1 MKCIKL
7 ESKIKRSGKMTAV
20 ATKKSK
26 ANCESE
32 YAKLDQ
38 VLVCEPSYMEI
49 KEVINHVQK
58 KYEHQNINKRRAQQ
72 QHLDFTKVLEQNGV
86 TVIDL
91 GAKREF
97 PEQVFTRDIGFV
109 IGENIFVSKMASDIR
124 KGEEK
129 VLENLLQNHDLK
141 YNKLHANKIEGG
153 DVIVDGDIVFIGMGN
168 RTCLEATRELQKKL
182 PNHSIIP
189 LAFDPKYLH
198 LDCLFNI
205 LSSEVA
211 LIYPEAFDQATLE
224 SLEKRYQLVEVSS
237 DEQFSLGTNVLS
249 IGNNKVISQ
258 PQNTKVN
265 QSIRSLGFEVIEVDF
280 SEIIKSGGSFRCCSM
295 PLKRI

>member
-1 MKCIKL
+1 
-7 ESKIKRSGKMTAV
+7 MTAV

-189 LAFDPKYLH
+189 LSFDPKYLH

-224 SLEKRYQLVEVSS
+224 NLEKRYQLVEVSS

>member
-1 MKCIKL
+1 
-7 ESKIKRSGKMTAV
+7 MTAV

-26 ANCESE
+26 ANCKSE

-58 KYEHQNINKRRAQQ
+58 KYEHQNINKRLAQQ

-141 YNKLHANKIEGG
+141 YSKLHANKIEGG

>member
-1 MKCIKL
+1 
-7 ESKIKRSGKMTAV
+7 MTAV

-26 ANCESE
+26 ANCKSE

-58 KYEHQNINKRRAQQ
+58 KYEHQNINKRLAQQ

-168 RTCLEATRELQKKL
+168 RTCLEAARELQKKL

>member
-1 MKCIKL
+1 
-7 ESKIKRSGKMTAV
+7 MTAV

-26 ANCESE
+26 ANCKSE

-58 KYEHQNINKRRAQQ
+58 KYEHQNINKRLAQQ

-189 LAFDPKYLH
+189 LSFDPKYLH

-205 LSSEVA
+205 LSSEIA

>member
-1 MKCIKL
+1 
-7 ESKIKRSGKMTAV
+7 MTAV

-58 KYEHQNINKRRAQQ
+58 KYEHQNINKRLAQQ

-189 LAFDPKYLH
+189 LSFDPKYLH

-205 LSSEVA
+205 LSSEIA

>member
-1 MKCIKL
+1 
-7 ESKIKRSGKMTAV
+7 MTAV

-32 YAKLDQ
+32 YTKLDQ
-38 VLVCEPSYMEI
+38 VLVCKPSYMEI

-58 KYEHQNINKRRAQQ
+58 KYEDQNINKSLAQQ
-72 QHLDFTKVLEQNGV
+72 QHGEFTKVLEKNGV

-91 GAKREF
+91 EAKKEF

-109 IGENIFVSKMASDIR
+109 IGENIFVSKMASEIR

-129 VLENLLQNHDLK
+129 VLEDLLRNHDLK

-153 DVIVDGDIVFIGMGN
+153 DVIVDRDIVFIGMGS
-168 RTCLEATRELQKKL
+168 RTCLEAARELQKKL
-182 PNHSIIP
+182 PNHSVIP
-189 LAFDPKYLH
+189 LSFDPKYLH

-205 LSSEVA
+205 LSPEVA
-211 LIYPEAFDQATLE
+211 LIYPPAFDQSTLE
-224 SLEKRYQLVEVSS
+224 SLEKRYRLVEVSS

-249 IGNNKVISQ
+249 IGDNKVISQ
-258 PQNTKVN
+258 RQNTKVN
-265 QSIRSLGFEVIEVDF
+265 QSIRLLGFEVIEVDF

-295 PLKRI
+295 PIKRI

>member
-1 MKCIKL
+1 
-7 ESKIKRSGKMTAV
+7 MTAV

-58 KYEHQNINKRRAQQ
+58 KYEHQNINKRLAQQ

-129 VLENLLQNHDLK
+129 VLENFLQNHDLK

-189 LAFDPKYLH
+189 LSFDPKYLH

-205 LSSEVA
+205 LSSEIA

>member
-1 MKCIKL
+1 
-7 ESKIKRSGKMTAV
+7 MTAV

-26 ANCESE
+26 ANCKSE

-58 KYEHQNINKRRAQQ
+58 KYEHQNINKRLAQQ

-124 KGEEK
+124 KGEVK

>member
-1 MKCIKL
+1 
-7 ESKIKRSGKMTAV
+7 MTAV

-189 LAFDPKYLH
+189 LSFDPKYLH

-205 LSSEVA
+205 LSSEIA

>member
-1 MKCIKL
+1 
-7 ESKIKRSGKMTAV
+7 MTAV

-141 YNKLHANKIEGG
+141 YNTLHANKIEGG
-153 DVIVDGDIVFIGMGN
+153 DVIVDGDTVFIGMGN

-189 LAFDPKYLH
+189 LSFDPKYLH

-224 SLEKRYQLVEVSS
+224 NLEKRYQLVEVSS

>member
-1 MKCIKL
+1 
-7 ESKIKRSGKMTAV
+7 MTAV

-189 LAFDPKYLH
+189 LSFDPKYLH